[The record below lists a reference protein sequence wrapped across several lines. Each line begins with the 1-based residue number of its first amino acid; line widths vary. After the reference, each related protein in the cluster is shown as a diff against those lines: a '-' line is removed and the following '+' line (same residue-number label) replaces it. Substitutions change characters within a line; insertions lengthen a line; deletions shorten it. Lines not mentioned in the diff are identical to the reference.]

1 MYTGSYQDFLSSD
14 TLTAN
19 YLNRSAEIN
28 ANPRPVSEFMESR
41 KSTLHNL
48 KNVSLSVP
56 KGIFTVITG
65 VAGSGKST
73 LVNEVFAKDF
83 PEAIR
88 IDQSPVHAN
97 IRSNPATFTGIMNS
111 IRKSFQ
117 MPMEWRADYSAIIR
131 PGAVRHAE
139 ALERLKSIYPLW
151 IQWKSNAANVME
163 AVLGRTC
170 SNTYIREKILL
181 KSWRCL

>member
-1 MYTGSYQDFLSSD
+1 MYTGSYQDFFSSD

-28 ANPRPVSEFMESR
+28 TNPRPVSEFMESR
-41 KSTLHNL
+41 KSSLHNL
-48 KNVSLSVP
+48 KNASLSVP
-56 KGIFTVITG
+56 KGVFTVITG

-111 IRKSFQ
+111 IRKSFSDANGVESGLFSYNSTGDVQ
-117 MPMEWRADYSAIIR
+117 
-131 PGAVRHAE
+131 HAGD
-139 ALERLKSIYPLW
+139 RD
-151 IQWKSNAANVME
+151 
-163 AVLGRTC
+163 G
-170 SNTYIREKILL
+170 
-181 KSWRCL
+181 